1 MAERQPE
8 WKSWIRRRAATPLLE
23 PVATNVDIVGFS
35 AMGGRLDGQQLQF
48 QTVGEHHHLYVG
60 HPWSG
65 GISILDVTSPKDP
78 QVAAFIPTPNE
89 HTWHIKVQVAD
100 DILMASCEV
109 AFFKPGVDASQA
121 WPGVRF
127 FDVSDPTQPRELSH
141 WSGSEPKDY
150 GVHRSWWNGGRY
162 AYLSNMIDAPGV
174 SYHWRSGRTRVMTI
188 LDVADPENPKRVS
201 DFWHPVQLGEGPEAL
216 PDETFGVH
224 FPLVEGDRAYVAYS
238 DGGFGIVDVSDPEH
252 ATLISHVRT
261 FPDLTDGQTHT
272 CVPLL
277 DRGILVVCEEPMVN
291 YGLEGPKNIRLW
303 DISDETMPTEISTL
317 PIPDPTDREPYP
329 SYYHKGERFGPHNMN
344 ENHRGTKQI
353 DDKVYN
359 AYFNAG
365 LRVFDISDPARPVE
379 TASFVPPTPTEW
391 VDPRPFMRI
400 FDVIHGGVRDVCSQD
415 VLVDPRGYVY
425 LSGLN
430 DGIWILEEKGSGPA
444 DNGSSND
451 G

>member
-8 WKSWIRRRAATPLLE
+8 WKSWIRRRVGTPLSE
-23 PVATNVDIVGFS
+23 PVATNVDLVGHT
-35 AMGGRLDGQQLQF
+35 AMDGRLDGQQLQF
-48 QTVGEHHHLYVG
+48 QTVGEHHYLYVG

-65 GISILDVTSPKDP
+65 GVSVIDVTSPRDP

-89 HTWHIKVQVAD
+89 HTWHIKIQVAD
-100 DILMASCEV
+100 NILMASCEV
-109 AFFKPGVDASQA
+109 AFFKPGVDATQA

-127 FDVSDPTQPRELSH
+127 FDVSDPTSPRELSH
-141 WSGSEPKDY
+141 WAGTEPTDY

-174 SYHWRSGRTRVMTI
+174 QYHWRQGRTRVMTI
-188 LDVADPENPKRVS
+188 LDVSDPEHAEKVS
-201 DFWHPVQLGEGPEAL
+201 DFWHPVQLGEGPPAL

-224 FPLVEGDRAYVAYS
+224 FPLIHGERAYIAYS
-238 DGGFGIVDVSDPEH
+238 DGGFGIVDVSEPEH
-252 ATLISHVRT
+252 PTLVSHVRT

-272 CVPLL
+272 CVPLP
-277 DRGILVVCEEPMVN
+277 DRGILVVCEEPMAN

-303 DISDETMPTEISTL
+303 DISDEANPTEISTL
-317 PIPDPTDREPYP
+317 PIPDPTPEEPYP
-329 SYYHKGERFGPHNMN
+329 SYFHKGERFGPHNMH
-344 ENHRGTKQI
+344 ENHQGTKQI

-365 LRVFDISDPARPVE
+365 LRVFDISDPAHPRE
-379 TASFVPPTPTEW
+379 TASFVPPSPTEF

-400 FDVIHGGVRDVCSQD
+400 FDVVHGGVRDVCSQD
-415 VLVDPRGYVY
+415 VLVDPRGFIY

-430 DGIWILEEKGSGPA
+430 DGIWILEESGA
-444 DNGSSND
+444 GIS
-451 G
+451 